1 MDVTQQE
8 NAYRL
13 SMGGSGSARPEYYSP
28 NRTLDFAKDSN
39 SLKNARAQRI
49 TAIPQSIDYKD
60 AVGLFGAENIFL
72 KIDLDILNASQLTFT
87 CGGPVVNTYEPACAN
102 FNIPDDDSLY
112 YEPAVMDFNADLFE
126 INTYEPAK
134 IDSTLEGIPK
144 PLVRI
149 DLNNLKT
156 GNKYIDAWFDT
167 RLYTKNRMEHPYEIM
182 YINPKSFFYIGFHA
196 RNTKRLPYNVRMTVG
211 DEFIS
216 EYDLTPEQRRYLVK

>member
-28 NRTLDFAKDSN
+28 NRTLDFAKGSN
-39 SLKNARAQRI
+39 SLTNASPQRI
-49 TAIPQSIDYKD
+49 TAIPQAINYKD
-60 AVGLFGAENIFL
+60 TVGLFGAENIFI
-72 KIDLDILNASQLTFT
+72 KVDLDILTGTSIFGT
-87 CGGPVVNTYEPACAN
+87 GGVVVNTYYPAFVDSDTADGDLYWEPVVFDFKKDLFTENTYEPARIDT
-102 FNIPDDDSLY
+102 NIEVVPQ
-112 YEPAVMDFNADLFE
+112 
-126 INTYEPAK
+126 
-134 IDSTLEGIPK
+134 

-167 RLYTKNRMEHPYEIM
+167 RLYTKAREEHPYDVM
-182 YINPKSFFYIGFHA
+182 YIHPKSYFYVGFHA

-211 DEFIS
+211 SQLLSKYE
-216 EYDLTPEQRRYLVK
+216 LPEEELRYVV

>member
-1 MDVTQQE
+1 M
-8 NAYRL
+8 

-28 NRTLDFAKDSN
+28 NRTLDFAKSSN

-60 AVGLFGAENIFL
+60 TVGLFGAENIFL

-87 CGGPVVNTYEPACAN
+87 CGGPVVNTYTPACGDYSK
-102 FNIPDDDSLY
+102 PDEDLY
-112 YEPAVMDFNADLFE
+112 WEPAVMDFAADLFT
-126 INTYEPAK
+126 INTYEPAQ

-167 RLYTKNRMEHPYEIM
+167 RLYTKNRMEHPYDIM

-216 EYDLTPEQRRYLVK
+216 EYELTTDQRRYLVK

>member
-1 MDVTQQE
+1 
-8 NAYRL
+8 
-13 SMGGSGSARPEYYSP
+13 MGGSGSARPEYYSP
-28 NRTLDFAKDSN
+28 NRTLDFAKSSN

-49 TAIPQSIDYKD
+49 TAIPQAINYKD
-60 AVGLFGAENIFL
+60 TVGLFGAENIFI
-72 KIDLDILNASQLTFT
+72 KIDLDILNASQLSFT
-87 CGGPVVNTYEPACAN
+87 CGGPVVNTYTPACAN
-102 FNIPDDDSLY
+102 FAIPDEDLY
-112 YEPAVMDFNADLFE
+112 WDPAIMDFEKDQFV
-126 INTYEPAK
+126 INTYEPAQ
-134 IDSTLEGIPK
+134 IDANLENINR

-167 RLYTKNRMEHPYEIM
+167 RLYTKDRMEHPYDIM

-216 EYDLTPEQRRYLVK
+216 EYELTTDQLRYLVK